1 MPLPSFSPLC
11 LQMKEL
17 SRQPGSPFHQKVV
30 SSKPMSMFPWRRCLN
45 WAQEKAPLVTHCIR
59 ALFPDAAAMA
69 KSSQILT
76 EEQAGALLDRRLVTA
91 LSMPLF
97 TRNVYKNNFV
107 QASLG
112 AELRMQGVSGSGLDA
127 LNALGLCQNKD
138 TVRLLLLRLLQGRR
152 GRLLSSNVSLGQR
165 LKQEE
170 LKADQTPDVEEA
182 DVVEEEGSEEAET
195 ESDTERAEV
204 EVTGHGPVKKRFE
217 EGKRKIGKEEW
228 MVVKRRPCT
237 TRLQKQDTPVDDD
250 GDHSVTASRDL
261 GYRFQGFHE
270 LYLSR
275 MCSWV
280 VVHVPVHQVCGASFS
295 GQDREDLQMS
305 MPDGDSLG

>member
-1 MPLPSFSPLC
+1 
-11 LQMKEL
+11 MKEL

-204 EVTGHGPVKKRFE
+204 EVTVGDFGE
-217 EGKRKIGKEEW
+217 ETEEAESVRRAKNKRKRRQEEEEAE
-228 MVVKRRPCT
+228 
-237 TRLQKQDTPVDDD
+237 PVESKKD
-250 GDHSVTASRDL
+250 R
-261 GYRFQGFHE
+261 
-270 LYLSR
+270 
-275 MCSWV
+275 V
-280 VVHVPVHQVCGASFS
+280 VVV
-295 GQDREDLQMS
+295 R
-305 MPDGDSLG
+305 LGLLHEHADP